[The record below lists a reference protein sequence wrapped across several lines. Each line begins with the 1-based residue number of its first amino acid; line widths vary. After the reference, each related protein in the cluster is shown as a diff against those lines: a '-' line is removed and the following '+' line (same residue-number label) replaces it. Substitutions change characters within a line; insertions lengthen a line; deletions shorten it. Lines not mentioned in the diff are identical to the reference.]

1 MSHAR
6 AVTRR
11 LPPILRADACQHDVR
26 RSGYPNRYTVMKS
39 AYGRTGGS
47 PKDRIAACDAVARFS
62 VWRSVLPAVL
72 PTVSGPASRCQTRR
86 DLVRVP
92 VYPIEPGLSEV
103 FGDGRNR
110 LRVYESILPSELGRG
125 STEGAGRHLHER
137 GAGPQGLFELPW
149 DGTRRRGRGGGA
161 GAVRR
166 GDVLRERRRLSG
178 SGRYRTHRLD
188 LRGARA
194 RC

>member
-72 PTVSGPASRCQTRR
+72 PAVSGPASRCQTRR

-137 GAGPQGLFELPW
+137 GAGPQGAVRVAVGRHASSW
-149 DGTRRRGRGGGA
+149 TRWRRRRRAPWRCAQGA
-161 GAVRR
+161 
-166 GDVLRERRRLSG
+166 RRLSG